1 MDPTK
6 PSTTALISAFGRAY
20 HATHDNHSTHDNPK
34 IFDDYLAPQLF
45 TAEQHAL
52 FTDNLSRAFAFFDPE
67 GAARATSQAEALSGF
82 MHNQSLPV
90 TLSRARY
97 VEDILQEAVTQG
109 VKQYVILGAGLDT
122 FAFRRPD
129 LLSHL
134 ELFEV
139 DHPGTQ
145 NYKRERLAALG
156 WNTPP
161 QLHWVAV
168 DFTQQDLMP
177 ALKANHYNATQLTL
191 FSWLGV
197 TYYLSR
203 DVIDKTLHTI
213 AHNAPAGSTIIFD
226 YLDTDAFIPERTA
239 TRVAKMQAAAKM
251 SGEPMQT
258 GFDPMTLSAEL
269 DALGFHLQENL
280 TPPHIQE
287 KYFKGRTDGYYAFE
301 HIHFARAVVK

>member
-1 MDPTK
+1 MDPNK

-20 HATHDNHSTHDNPK
+20 HSTHDNPK
-34 IFDDYLAPQLF
+34 IFDDYLADQLF
-45 TAEQHAL
+45 TNEQRAL

-67 GAARATSQAEALSGF
+67 GAARATTQAQALAGF

-97 VEDILQEAVTQG
+97 VEEILQDAVTQG
-109 VKQYVILGAGLDT
+109 VHPRVQQYVILGAGLDT
-122 FAFRRPD
+122 FAFRRTD
-129 LLSHL
+129 LLSQL
-134 ELFEV
+134 QLFEV

-145 NYKRERLAALG
+145 TYKRERLQMLG

-161 QLHWVAV
+161 QLHWVPV
-168 DFTQQDLMP
+168 DFTQEDLMS
-177 ALKANHYNATQLTL
+177 ALQANHYDPSQLTL

-197 TYYLSR
+197 TYYLAR
-203 DVIDKTLHTI
+203 DVIDKTLRAI
-213 AHNAPAGSTIIFD
+213 AHNAPAGSTVIFD
-226 YLDTDAFIPERTA
+226 YLDAAAFIPERTA
-239 TRVAKMQAAAKM
+239 SRVARMQAATQM

-258 GFDPMTLSAEL
+258 GFDPSTLASEL

-280 TPPHIQE
+280 APADIQE